1 MRNLI
6 KKKINE
12 EKNILLI
19 EKSKNKEGDYSQ
31 MYYNGAIKLLEDFPI
46 NDNIIVWNN
55 YIKEKRIESKRYI
68 DSDYWLGVSEELDI
82 LSNIIIN
89 ENLFV

>member
-46 NDNIIVWNN
+46 NDNIIAWNN
-55 YIKEKRIESKRYI
+55 YIKEKRIESKR
-68 DSDYWLGVSEELDI
+68 
-82 LSNIIIN
+82 
-89 ENLFV
+89 